1 MAADVGMDW
10 DALLQQSEE
19 LAAGVRVRK
28 RRERK
33 ETERES
39 DSTSID

>member
-19 LAAGVRVRK
+19 LAAGVRVGEGEERVK
-28 RRERK
+28 R
-33 ETERES
+33 
-39 DSTSID
+39 